1 MSIRIDNFDYIDSH
15 KPELDINQQQLKK
28 QSEQAKRFANSAIKD
43 HPQLDNV
50 KGALQVLQP
59 KQLISILENTRD
71 AINGNGNTINLAHQ
85 DMPLLTEPN
94 SETDNKTMDA
104 SARMLALLGKINQL
118 TSDSSLQNQL
128 FQLKTYNASM
138 AGTEKSYSEL
148 AAALESQ
155 GELWANDSDAL
166 KQVQGESTRL
176 EKEVK
181 SAENDLKDSQ
191 SALTKLEAQAH
202 EQDPASSELNQ
213 QIDDAR
219 KTVMVAQTAVDKATQ
234 AFNQHTKDSLNPAIK
249 AEQSSRQTLDK
260 TLEQSR
266 ILTSNTPAQQ
276 QVIIENNR
284 KQNDQQS
291 KSLTFLIAL
300 MSQLIDQSASNDLKA
315 SAELK
320 NKLSEAAAKD
330 SEKKAQEYEDNVRKS
345 EEMQK
350 VMGCIGKVLGW
361 VITSVSFAAAIFT
374 GGASLAFAA
383 VGLALAIGDEINQA
397 VNGVSFIGEAM
408 KPLMEAIV
416 QPMMELLGSIY
427 AKILESFGVDKS
439 TAQMIGQIM
448 GVIAA
453 AMIMVA
459 AVVVA
464 GSVASKL
471 SSVVAKKIGSNV
483 MDKVMNNIVGDVLK
497 RMGQGLG
504 RSMGLQEDK
513 IAQVGLRSEMALSA
527 ASMGNTAIQ
536 TAGNIITADMK
547 VEAAKAK
554 AQLLNNMALQNLL
567 NEMLERAVD
576 AFKTRIESTNSIVK
590 NISSIAEN
598 NMQAGQYITRKMSAV
613 AG

>member
-1 MSIRIDNFDYIDSH
+1 MSIRIDNFDSIDNY
-15 KPELDINQQQLKK
+15 KAVFDINQQQLKK
-28 QSEQAKRFANSAIKD
+28 QSEQAKRFSNPAIKI
-43 HPQLDNV
+43 HPQLDSV
-50 KGALQVLQP
+50 KGALQILQP
-59 KQLISILENTRD
+59 KQLISVLENTRNAISGNGD
-71 AINGNGNTINLAHQ
+71 AINIPRQ
-85 DMPLLTEPN
+85 EMPLLTEPN
-94 SETDNKTMDA
+94 IETDNKTMDA

-118 TSDSSLQNQL
+118 TSDSSLHNQL
-128 FQLKTYNASM
+128 TQLKTYNASM
-138 AGTEKSYSEL
+138 AGAENSYSEL
-148 AAALESQ
+148 AETLESL
-155 GELWANDSDAL
+155 GEQWANDSDAL
-166 KQVQGESTRL
+166 KHVQGESTRL
-176 EKEVK
+176 EKEAK
-181 SAENDLKDSQ
+181 SAESDLKNAQ
-191 SALTKLEAQAH
+191 SELAKLEAQAH
-202 EQDPASSELNQ
+202 DQDPISPELNQ

-219 KTVMVAQTAVDKATQ
+219 KTVRAAQAEVDKKTQ
-234 AFNQHTKDSLNPAIK
+234 AFNQHTKDSLNPASK
-249 AEQSSRQTLDK
+249 AEHISRQALDK

-266 ILTSNTPAQQ
+266 ALTNSTSVQQ
-276 QVIIENNR
+276 QAIIENNR

-315 SAELK
+315 AAELK
-320 NKLSEAAAKD
+320 NKLSEAAAKE
-330 SEKKAQEYEDNVRKS
+330 SEKKAQEYEESVRKS

-350 VMGCIGKVLGW
+350 VMGCIGKILGW
-361 VITSVSFAAAIFT
+361 VITAVSFAAAIFT

-397 VNGVSFIGEAM
+397 VNGVSFMSQAM
-408 KPLMEAIV
+408 KPLMDAIV
-416 QPMMELLGSIY
+416 QPLMELLGSVY

-448 GVIAA
+448 GAIAA

-471 SSVVAKKIGSNV
+471 SGVVAKKIGSNV
-483 MDKVMNNIVGDVLK
+483 MDKAMNNIVGDVLK
-497 RMGQGLG
+497 RIGQGVG
-504 RSMGLQEDK
+504 RSMGLQEAK
-513 IAQVGLRSEMALSA
+513 IAQVGVRSEMALSA

-547 VEAAKAK
+547 VDAAKAK
-554 AQLLNNMALQNLL
+554 AGLLNNIALQELL

-576 AFKTRIESTNSIVK
+576 SFKTRIESTNSIVK

-598 NMQAGQYITRKMSAV
+598 NMQAGQYITKKMSTI

>member
-1 MSIRIDNFDYIDSH
+1 MSIRTDNFDYINNH
-15 KPELDINQQQLKK
+15 QAALDISQQELKK
-28 QSEQAKRFANSAIKD
+28 QSEQAKRFANPAIKD

-59 KQLISILENTRD
+59 KQLISVLENTRD
-71 AINGNGNTINLAHQ
+71 AINGKGDTVNFARQ
-85 DMPLLTEPN
+85 DMPSLAEPN
-94 SETDNKTMDA
+94 SGTDNTAKNT
-104 SARMLALLGKINQL
+104 SAQMLELLGKINQL

-128 FQLKTYNASM
+128 IQLKTYNASM
-138 AGTEKSYSEL
+138 TGAESSYSEL

-155 GELWANDSDAL
+155 GEQWANDSDAL
-166 KQVQGESTRL
+166 KQVKGESTRL
-176 EKEVK
+176 EKEAK
-181 SAENDLKDSQ
+181 SAESDLKNAQ
-191 SALTKLEAQAH
+191 SSLAKLEAQAQG
-202 EQDPASSELNQ
+202 QDPVSPELKK
-213 QIDDAR
+213 QIDDA
-219 KTVMVAQTAVDKATQ
+219 KKAVIAAQTAVDKTTQ

-249 AEQSSRQTLDK
+249 AESSSRQALDK

-266 ILTSNTPAQQ
+266 ALTNTMPAQQ
-276 QVIIENNR
+276 QAIIENNR
-284 KQNDQQS
+284 KQNDQQA

-315 SAELK
+315 ATELK

-330 SEKKAQEYEDNVRKS
+330 SEKKAQEYEDSVRKS

-361 VITSVSFAAAIFT
+361 VITAVSFASAIFT

-397 VNGVSFIGEAM
+397 VNGVSFIGQAM

-416 QPMMELLGSIY
+416 QPLMELLSSVY

-448 GVIAA
+448 GAIAA
-453 AMIMVA
+453 AIIMVA

-471 SSVVAKKIGSNV
+471 SGVVAKKIGSKV
-483 MDKVMNNIVGDVLK
+483 MDKAMNNMVGDVLK
-497 RMGQGLG
+497 RIGQGLG
-504 RSMGLQEDK
+504 RSMGMQESK

-527 ASMGNTAIQ
+527 ANMGNTVIQ
-536 TAGNIITADMK
+536 TAGNIVTADMK
-547 VEAAKAK
+547 VDAAKTK
-554 AQLLNNMALQNLL
+554 AQLLNNTALQDLL

-576 AFKTRIESTNSIVK
+576 SFKTRIESTNSIVK
-590 NISSIAEN
+590 NISSVAEN
-598 NMQAGQYITRKMSAV
+598 NMQAGQYIARKIGAV

>member
-1 MSIRIDNFDYIDSH
+1 MSIRTDNFDYINNH
-15 KPELDINQQQLKK
+15 QAALDISQQELKK
-28 QSEQAKRFANSAIKD
+28 QSEQAKRFANPAIKD

-59 KQLISILENTRD
+59 KQLISVLENTRD
-71 AINGNGNTINLAHQ
+71 AINGKGDTFNLARQ
-85 DMPLLTEPN
+85 DMPLLAEPN
-94 SETDNKTMDA
+94 SETGDTAKST
-104 SARMLALLGKINQL
+104 SARMLELLGKINQL

-128 FQLKTYNASM
+128 TQLNTYNASM
-138 AGTEKSYSEL
+138 TGAESSYSEL

-155 GELWANDSDAL
+155 GEQWANDSDAL
-166 KQVQGESTRL
+166 KQAQGESTRL
-176 EKEVK
+176 EKEAK
-181 SAENDLKDSQ
+181 SAESDLKNAQ
-191 SALTKLEAQAH
+191 SSLTKLEALAH
-202 EQDPASSELNQ
+202 EQDPVSSELKK
-213 QIDDAR
+213 QIDDTKKA
-219 KTVMVAQTAVDKATQ
+219 VIAAQTAVDKATQ
-234 AFNQHTKDSLNPAIK
+234 AFNQHTKDILNPAIK
-249 AEQSSRQTLDK
+249 AESTSRQALEK

-266 ILTSNTPAQQ
+266 ALTNTIPTQQ
-276 QVIIENNR
+276 QAIIENNR

-315 SAELK
+315 AAELK

-330 SEKKAQEYEDNVRKS
+330 SEKKAQEYEDSVRKS

-361 VITSVSFAAAIFT
+361 VITAVSFASAIFT

-408 KPLMEAIV
+408 KPLMETII
-416 QPMMELLGSIY
+416 QPMMEKLSGIF
-427 AKILESFGVDKS
+427 ANILESFGVDKS

-448 GVIAA
+448 GAIAA
-453 AMIMVA
+453 AIIMVV

-464 GSVASKL
+464 GSGASKL
-471 SSVVAKKIGSNV
+471 SGAVAKKIGSNV
-483 MDKVMNNIVGDVLK
+483 MDKAMNNMVGDALK
-497 RMGQGLG
+497 SIGQGLG
-504 RSMGLQEDK
+504 RSMGMQEAK
-513 IAQVGLRSEMALSA
+513 IAQIGVRSEMALSA

-547 VEAAKAK
+547 VDAAKSK
-554 AQLLNNMALQNLL
+554 AQLSNNMALQELL

-576 AFKTRIESTNSIVK
+576 SFKTRIESTNSIVK
-590 NISSIAEN
+590 NIASIAEN
-598 NMQAGQYITRKMSAV
+598 NMQAGKYITGKMGTV

>member
-1 MSIRIDNFDYIDSH
+1 MDIRIDNLDFIDTH
-15 KPELDINQQQLKK
+15 KAAFDINQQQLKK
-28 QSEQAKRFANSAIKD
+28 QSEQAKRFSNPAIKD
-43 HPQLDNV
+43 HPQLDSV

-59 KQLISILENTRD
+59 KQLISVLENTRN
-71 AINGNGNTINLAHQ
+71 AISGKGDTISLARQ
-85 DMPLLTEPN
+85 EMPLLTEPN
-94 SETDNKTMDA
+94 PEAGNKTMDA
-104 SARMLALLGKINQL
+104 TARMLALLGKINQL

-128 FQLKTYNASM
+128 TQLKTFNASM
-138 AGTEKSYSEL
+138 TGVENSYSEL
-148 AAALESQ
+148 ATALESQ
-155 GELWANDSDAL
+155 GEQWANDSDAL
-166 KQVQGESTRL
+166 KQAQGESTRL
-176 EKEVK
+176 EKEAK
-181 SAENDLKDSQ
+181 SAESDLKNAQ
-191 SALTKLEAQAH
+191 SALAKLEAQAH
-202 EQDPASSELNQ
+202 EQNPVSSELTQ

-219 KTVMVAQTAVDKATQ
+219 KTVVAAQTAVDKKTQ

-249 AEQSSRQTLDK
+249 AEQTSRQALDK

-266 ILTSNTPAQQ
+266 TLTNSTPVQQ
-276 QVIIENNR
+276 QAIIENNR

-315 SAELK
+315 AAELK

-330 SEKKAQEYEDNVRKS
+330 SEKKAQEYEDSVRKS

-350 VMGCIGKVLGW
+350 VMGCIGKILGW
-361 VITSVSFAAAIFT
+361 VITAVSFAAAIFT

-383 VGLALAIGDEINQA
+383 VGLALAVGDEISQA
-397 VNGVSFIGEAM
+397 VNGVSFMAQAM

-416 QPMMELLGSIY
+416 QPLMELLGSVY

-448 GVIAA
+448 GAIAA

-483 MDKVMNNIVGDVLK
+483 MDKAMNNIVGDVLK
-497 RMGQGLG
+497 RIGQGVG
-504 RSMGLQEDK
+504 RSMGLQEAK
-513 IAQVGLRSEMALSA
+513 IAQVGVRSEMALSA

-547 VEAAKAK
+547 VDAAKAK
-554 AQLLNNMALQNLL
+554 AQLLNNTALQELL
-567 NEMLERAVD
+567 NDMLERAVD

-598 NMQAGQYITRKMSAV
+598 NMQAGQYITRKMSTV

>member
-1 MSIRIDNFDYIDSH
+1 MDIRIDNLDFIDTH
-15 KPELDINQQQLKK
+15 KAAFDINQQQLKK
-28 QSEQAKRFANSAIKD
+28 QSEQAKRFSNPAIKD
-43 HPQLDNV
+43 HPQLDSV

-59 KQLISILENTRD
+59 KQLISVLENTRN
-71 AINGNGNTINLAHQ
+71 AISGKGDTISLARQ
-85 DMPLLTEPN
+85 EMPLLTEPN
-94 SETDNKTMDA
+94 PEAGNKTMDA
-104 SARMLALLGKINQL
+104 TARMLALLGKINQL

-128 FQLKTYNASM
+128 TQLKTFNASM
-138 AGTEKSYSEL
+138 TGVENSYSEL
-148 AAALESQ
+148 ATALESQ
-155 GELWANDSDAL
+155 GEQWANDSDAL
-166 KQVQGESTRL
+166 KQAQGESTRL
-176 EKEVK
+176 EKEAK
-181 SAENDLKDSQ
+181 SAESDLKNAQ
-191 SALTKLEAQAH
+191 SALAKLEAQAH
-202 EQDPASSELNQ
+202 EQNPVSSELTQ

-219 KTVMVAQTAVDKATQ
+219 KTVVAAQTAVDKKTQ

-249 AEQSSRQTLDK
+249 AEQTSRQALDK

-266 ILTSNTPAQQ
+266 TLTNSTPVQQ
-276 QVIIENNR
+276 QAIIENNR

-315 SAELK
+315 AAELK

-330 SEKKAQEYEDNVRKS
+330 SEKKAQEYEDSVRKS

-350 VMGCIGKVLGW
+350 VMGCIGKILGW
-361 VITSVSFAAAIFT
+361 VITAVSFAAAIFT

-383 VGLALAIGDEINQA
+383 VGLALAVGDEISQA
-397 VNGVSFIGEAM
+397 VNGVSFMAQAM

-416 QPMMELLGSIY
+416 QPLMELLGSVY

-448 GVIAA
+448 GAIAA

-459 AVVVA
+459 TVVVA

-483 MDKVMNNIVGDVLK
+483 MDKAMNNIVGDVLK
-497 RMGQGLG
+497 RIGQGVG
-504 RSMGLQEDK
+504 RSMGLQEAK
-513 IAQVGLRSEMALSA
+513 IAQVGVRSEMALSA

-547 VEAAKAK
+547 VDAAKAK
-554 AQLLNNMALQNLL
+554 AQLLNNTALQELL
-567 NEMLERAVD
+567 NDMLERAVD

-598 NMQAGQYITRKMSAV
+598 NMQAGQYITRKMSTV

>member
-1 MSIRIDNFDYIDSH
+1 MSIRTDNFDYINNH
-15 KPELDINQQQLKK
+15 QAALDISQQELKK
-28 QSEQAKRFANSAIKD
+28 QSEQAKRFANPAIKD

-59 KQLISILENTRD
+59 KQLISVLENTRD
-71 AINGNGNTINLAHQ
+71 AINGKGDTFNLARQ
-85 DMPLLTEPN
+85 DMPLLAEPN
-94 SETDNKTMDA
+94 SETADTAKNT
-104 SARMLALLGKINQL
+104 SARMLELLGKINQL

-128 FQLKTYNASM
+128 IQLNTYNASM
-138 AGTEKSYSEL
+138 TGAESSYSEL

-155 GELWANDSDAL
+155 GEQWANDSDAL
-166 KQVQGESTRL
+166 KQAQGESTRL
-176 EKEVK
+176 EKEAK
-181 SAENDLKDSQ
+181 SAESDLKNAQ
-191 SALTKLEAQAH
+191 SSLTKLEAQAH
-202 EQDPASSELNQ
+202 EQDPVSSELKK
-213 QIDDAR
+213 QIDDAK
-219 KTVMVAQTAVDKATQ
+219 KTVIAAQTAVDKATQ
-234 AFNQHTKDSLNPAIK
+234 AFNQHTRDILNPAIK
-249 AEQSSRQTLDK
+249 AESTSRQALEK

-266 ILTSNTPAQQ
+266 TLTNTMPAQQ
-276 QVIIENNR
+276 QAIIENNR

-315 SAELK
+315 AAELK

-330 SEKKAQEYEDNVRKS
+330 SEKKAQEYEDSVRKS

-361 VITSVSFAAAIFT
+361 VITAVSFASAIFT

-397 VNGVSFIGEAM
+397 VNGVSFMAEAM
-408 KPLMEAIV
+408 KPLMEKII
-416 QPMMELLGSIY
+416 QPMMEKLSSIF
-427 AKILESFGVDKS
+427 ADILESLGVDKS

-448 GVIAA
+448 GAIAA
-453 AMIMVA
+453 AIIMVA

-464 GSVASKL
+464 GSGASKL
-471 SSVVAKKIGSNV
+471 SGAVAKKIGSNV
-483 MDKVMNNIVGDVLK
+483 MDKAMNNMVGDALK
-497 RMGQGLG
+497 NIGKGLG
-504 RSMGLQEDK
+504 RSMGMQEAK
-513 IAQVGLRSEMALSA
+513 IAQVGVRSEMALSV

-547 VEAAKAK
+547 VDAAKSK
-554 AQLLNNMALQNLL
+554 AQLSNNMALQDLL

-576 AFKTRIESTNSIVK
+576 SFKTRIESTNSIVK
-590 NISSIAEN
+590 NIASIAEN
-598 NMQAGQYITRKMSAV
+598 NMQAGKYITGKMGTV